1 MGGHIV
7 DKGEMTSAYNI
18 LVEKRK
24 THKRNLRIN
33 A

>member
-7 DKGEMTSAYNI
+7 DEGEMTSAYNI

-24 THKRNLRIN
+24 ISTNETYE
-33 A
+33 